1 MAAPSNQNY
10 TVFNTQNVNDLREI
24 LENFNDSLLDSRL
37 YHVGVDLAARVY
49 QVCYFDENGQDQ
61 NICYSKE
68 QFTHF
73 LENPPRK
80 PLFIAMEGCSGCNY
94 WADVIESYG
103 HIPVII
109 NAKFIK
115 NMKRRGSNKD
125 DKNDA
130 LTIRKAL
137 RCGED
142 LPLSLRHS
150 QTDMGIKAVFSSY
163 EQTIKDVTKI
173 CNITRGYLIDIG
185 EYGELDSCTT
195 GENAIKCIRAF
206 IEGHIHDPHF
216 KDHIAYLQINLK
228 KLQQSLELLDQYT
241 QELEK
246 HADRNEMCKL
256 IQTVPGMGKLIA
268 LLMAVIIKDISRFKS
283 ARALQAFF
291 GIVTAHTGSGNK
303 IVPGRMSIKGDPL
316 FKKWIY
322 QAVLAIA
329 HKGRYK
335 NLKPRSQ
342 WLIDTFDESSTAFKL
357 KVIKAAA
364 KIIRNV
370 YGVLKSGKGYDPE
383 INDSL
388 GSNKARTNRHPNNS
402 KSSYNQ
408 DGINQFNHDV
418 NKKKLPSFDNAT
430 ELQKLGATA

>member
-1 MAAPSNQNY
+1 M
-10 TVFNTQNVNDLREI
+10 I
-24 LENFNDSLLDSRL
+24 L
-37 YHVGVDLAARVY
+37 
-49 QVCYFDENGQDQ
+49 
-61 NICYSKE
+61 
-68 QFTHF
+68 
-73 LENPPRK
+73 
-80 PLFIAMEGCSGCNY
+80 
-94 WADVIESYG
+94 
-103 HIPVII
+103 
-109 NAKFIK
+109 
-115 NMKRRGSNKD
+115 
-125 DKNDA
+125 A
-130 LTIRKAL
+130 L
-137 RCGED
+137 
-142 LPLSLRHS
+142 
-150 QTDMGIKAVFSSY
+150 
-163 EQTIKDVTKI
+163 
-173 CNITRGYLIDIG
+173 
-185 EYGELDSCTT
+185 
-195 GENAIKCIRAF
+195 
-206 IEGHIHDPHF
+206 

-342 WLIDTFDESSTAFKL
+342 WLIDTFDESSSAFKM

-364 KIIRNV
+364 KIIRIV
-370 YGVLKSGKGYDPE
+370 YGVLTRGIGYDPE
-383 INDSL
+383 IDDSL
-388 GSNKARTNRHPNNS
+388 GSKKDRTNRHPNNR

-408 DGINQFNHDV
+408 DGNNQFNHDV

>member
-1 MAAPSNQNY
+1 MAALSHENY
-10 TVFNTQNVNDLREI
+10 TLCCHNVNELRKNLCDI
-24 LENFNDSLLDSRL
+24 QPDSRL
-37 YHVGVDLAARVY
+37 YHVGVDLASRVY
-49 QVCYFDENGQDQ
+49 QVSFTDENGQDQ
-61 NICYSKE
+61 NFCYTKE
-68 QFTHF
+68 EFKHF

-103 HIPVII
+103 HIPVIV
-109 NAKFIK
+109 NARYIK
-115 NMKRRGSNKD
+115 NMRRLGSNKD
-125 DKNDA
+125 DRNDS
-130 LTIRKAL
+130 LTIRNSLINGFALPICQRRSPTDMVIKAL
-137 RCGED
+137 
-142 LPLSLRHS
+142 
-150 QTDMGIKAVFSSY
+150 FSSY

-185 EYGELDSCTT
+185 EYGEHDSCTT
-195 GENAIKCIRAF
+195 GENAIKCIKAF
-206 IEGHIHDPHF
+206 IEGHIHDPRF
-216 KDHIAYLQINLK
+216 EAHIAYLQINLK
-228 KLQQSLELLDQYT
+228 NLQQSLELLDQYT

-342 WLIDTFDESSTAFKL
+342 WLIDTFDESSSAFKM

-364 KIIRNV
+364 KIIRIV
-370 YGVLKSGKGYDPE
+370 YGVLTRGIGYDPE
-383 INDSL
+383 IDDSL
-388 GSNKARTNRHPNNS
+388 GSKKDRTNRHPNNR

-408 DGINQFNHDV
+408 DGNNQFNHDV

>member
-1 MAAPSNQNY
+1 MAALSHENY
-10 TVFNTQNVNDLREI
+10 TLCCHNVNELRKNLCDI
-24 LENFNDSLLDSRL
+24 QPDSRL
-37 YHVGVDLAARVY
+37 YHVGVDLASRVY
-49 QVCYFDENGQDQ
+49 QVSFTDENGQDQ
-61 NICYSKE
+61 NFCYTKE
-68 QFTHF
+68 EFKHF

-103 HIPVII
+103 HIPVIV
-109 NAKFIK
+109 NARYIK
-115 NMKRRGSNKD
+115 NMRRLGSNKD
-125 DKNDA
+125 DRNDS
-130 LTIRKAL
+130 LTIRNSLINGFALPICQRRSPTDMVIKAL
-137 RCGED
+137 
-142 LPLSLRHS
+142 
-150 QTDMGIKAVFSSY
+150 FSSY

-206 IEGHIHDPHF
+206 IEGHIHDPRF
-216 KDHIAYLQINLK
+216 KEDIAYLQINLK

-342 WLIDTFDESSTAFKL
+342 WLIDTFDESSSAFKM

-364 KIIRNV
+364 KIIRIV
-370 YGVLKSGKGYDPE
+370 YGVLTRGIGYDPE
-383 INDSL
+383 IDDSL
-388 GSNKARTNRHPNNS
+388 GSKKDRTNRHPNNR

-408 DGINQFNHDV
+408 DGNNQFNHDV

>member
-1 MAAPSNQNY
+1 MAALSHENY
-10 TVFNTQNVNDLREI
+10 TLCCHNVNELRKNLCDI
-24 LENFNDSLLDSRL
+24 QPDSRL
-37 YHVGVDLAARVY
+37 YHVGVDLASRVY
-49 QVCYFDENGQDQ
+49 QVSFTDENGQDQ
-61 NICYSKE
+61 NFCYTKE
-68 QFTHF
+68 EFKHF

-103 HIPVII
+103 HIPVIV
-109 NAKFIK
+109 NARYIK
-115 NMKRRGSNKD
+115 NMRRLGSNKD
-125 DKNDA
+125 DRNDS
-130 LTIRKAL
+130 LTIRNSLINGFALPICQRRSPTDMVIKAL
-137 RCGED
+137 
-142 LPLSLRHS
+142 
-150 QTDMGIKAVFSSY
+150 FSSY

-206 IEGHIHDPHF
+206 IEGHIHDPRF
-216 KDHIAYLQINLK
+216 KEDIAYLQINLK

-388 GSNKARTNRHPNNS
+388 GSKKDRTNRHPNNS
-402 KSSYNQ
+402 KSSYNK

>member
-1 MAAPSNQNY
+1 MRLTY
-10 TVFNTQNVNDLREI
+10 
-24 LENFNDSLLDSRL
+24 SR
-37 YHVGVDLAARVY
+37 
-49 QVCYFDENGQDQ
+49 
-61 NICYSKE
+61 
-68 QFTHF
+68 
-73 LENPPRK
+73 
-80 PLFIAMEGCSGCNY
+80 
-94 WADVIESYG
+94 
-103 HIPVII
+103 
-109 NAKFIK
+109 
-115 NMKRRGSNKD
+115 
-125 DKNDA
+125 
-130 LTIRKAL
+130 
-137 RCGED
+137 
-142 LPLSLRHS
+142 
-150 QTDMGIKAVFSSY
+150 SSY
-163 EQTIKDVTKI
+163 
-173 CNITRGYLIDIG
+173 
-185 EYGELDSCTT
+185 
-195 GENAIKCIRAF
+195 
-206 IEGHIHDPHF
+206 
-216 KDHIAYLQINLK
+216 
-228 KLQQSLELLDQYT
+228 
-241 QELEK
+241 
-246 HADRNEMCKL
+246 
-256 IQTVPGMGKLIA
+256 
-268 LLMAVIIKDISRFKS
+268 S

-408 DGINQFNHDV
+408 DGINQF
-418 NKKKLPSFDNAT
+418 KESAT
-430 ELQKLGATA
+430 VIRITRSIHPRIRKTCRSQ